1 MDELSAATEG
11 LQGQLQDRVIGERVG
26 TGQLEALAPVPAAV
40 EGRDDAIG
48 DVVGPDRLVRG
59 APGPRDG
66 HDREQR
72 HPLEHAH
79 PRVTG
84 GVDDRR
90 REDGVLQAGPDDRP
104 LGQGLGP
111 EEARAA
117 ARRGPHH
124 GEEHEPLD
132 VGAFGGLNH
141 PPGRNPVELLDR
153 AARLVASR
161 GGQVDHGADAAQ
173 GVAEGLR
180 VREVPESD
188 LDAHALGAQVTRVAD
203 EAADG
208 LAMRGQAPQE
218 GRAHHAGGT
227 REQDHGRRSLG
238 AAGTEP
244 GARTA

>member
-1 MDELSAATEG
+1 MIDGAKTVCCRPDPTTARSA
-11 LQGQLQDRVIGERVG
+11 R
-26 TGQLEALAPVPAAV
+26 ALALKKRARLRV
-40 EGRDDAIG
+40 E
-48 DVVGPDRLVRG
+48 
-59 APGPRDG
+59 APIT
-66 HDREQR
+66 EKN
-72 HPLEHAH
+72 
-79 PRVTG
+79 T
-84 GVDDRR
+84 
-90 REDGVLQAGPDDRP
+90 
-104 LGQGLGP
+104 
-111 EEARAA
+111 
-117 ARRGPHH
+117 
-124 GEEHEPLD
+124 
-132 VGAFGGLNH
+132 NH

-188 LDAHALGAQVTRVAD
+188 LDAHALGAQATRVAD

-244 GARTA
+244 GGRTA